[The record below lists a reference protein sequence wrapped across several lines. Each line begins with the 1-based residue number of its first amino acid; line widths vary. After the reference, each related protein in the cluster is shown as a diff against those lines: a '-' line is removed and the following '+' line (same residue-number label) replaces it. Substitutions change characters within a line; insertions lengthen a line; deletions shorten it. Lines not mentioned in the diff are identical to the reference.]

1 MIVLVS
7 LGQKRIVKT
16 ALEECQ
22 EWIFRDDKVP
32 LNMYKLIFTKK
43 LYIIGKVHK
52 AKLKGSHLLV
62 SQVDVVLNK
71 MKTITIQM
79 WTWQL

>member
-1 MIVLVS
+1 
-7 LGQKRIVKT
+7 
-16 ALEECQ
+16 
-22 EWIFRDDKVP
+22 
-32 LNMYKLIFTKK
+32 MYKLIFTKK

-79 WTWQL
+79 